1 MGHYTVTGTLVH
13 VETGRAI
20 GGMKVSLIMP
30 TGTQYRTR
38 SNAKGKFTIMVE
50 PDSGVAR
57 RDVFKV
63 KYDLARMVTVPEA
76 GEIVLVG
83 DLTREFRR
91 MHPELEYRDVKVAEF
106 RGKTVEQKMR

>member
-1 MGHYTVTGTLVH
+1 MH
-13 VETGRAI
+13 VDTGRAI
-20 GGMKVSLIMP
+20 GGMTVSLIMP
-30 TGTQYRTR
+30 TGTRYRTQ
-38 SNAKGKFTIMVE
+38 SNAKGKFTITVE

-57 RDVFKV
+57 RDVSKV

-91 MHPELEYRDVKVAEF
+91 MHPELEYRDVKVAEL
-106 RGKTVEQKMR
+106 GE